1 MSEEK
6 INDLS
11 TEELERLLAKRK
23 QEQKEQAR
31 LARETYEAHR
41 DTLVVD
47 MIIKANKLHHEMVAF
62 KNEAVAKLEE
72 FRKVA
77 QEYGEIRSNS
87 KGGFSLR
94 SSDQQLM
101 VSYDR
106 NTKSEY
112 DERADLA
119 EQLLREFLADKVK
132 KRDKK
137 AYQTIMALITRNSK
151 TGQFNPVSINSLLS
165 VEDNYDDERWVK
177 AMKLFK
183 ESYNN
188 IFISMSVSFYKKDG
202 QDKDQLIP
210 LTFASL

>member
-1 MSEEK
+1 MSQEK

-11 TEELERLLAKRK
+11 TKELKKLLDKRLQEER
-23 QEQKEQAR
+23 EQSR
-31 LARETYEAHR
+31 MAREAYETSR
-41 DTLVVD
+41 DVLVVD
-47 MIIKANKLHHEMVAF
+47 MIVKANKLHQEMVAF
-62 KNEAVAKLEE
+62 KNEAISKLEE
-72 FRKVA
+72 FRKAA

-101 VSYDR
+101 ISYDR

-119 EQLLREFLADKVK
+119 EQLLREFLEDKVK

-137 AYQTIMALITRNSK
+137 AYRTIMALITRNSK

-188 IFISMSVSFYKKDG
+188 IFISMSVSFYKKDS